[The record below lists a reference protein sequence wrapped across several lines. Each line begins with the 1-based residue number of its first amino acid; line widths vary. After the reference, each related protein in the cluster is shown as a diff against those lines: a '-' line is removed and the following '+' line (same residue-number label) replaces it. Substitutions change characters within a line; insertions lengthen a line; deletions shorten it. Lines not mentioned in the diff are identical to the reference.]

1 MQRLSCASTSSK
13 SGSVSRV
20 TSSGKMG
27 VGDGDGREGL
37 HTPAFRGGSCAIC
50 LSPLKK
56 KSGGNDRE
64 VYTVQLCRV
73 SEVDD
78 RCWLVSSRAIV
89 WSDEQELGQ
98 VVSRGVWTEVLEACG
113 TRAHIPTRVHCYC
126 CSTIVHSVTG
136 KGVRQQFHTT
146 NAT

>member
-27 VGDGDGREGL
+27 VGDGDGSEGL

-98 VVSRGVWTEVLEACG
+98 VVSCGVWMEVLEACG
-113 TRAHIPTRVHCYC
+113 TRAHIPTAVSH
-126 CSTIVHSVTG
+126 VT
-136 KGVRQQFHTT
+136 RIMTT
-146 NAT
+146 AT